1 LTLPNY
7 LPLCVFLLIVQPIVV
22 GLGASAS
29 LDAALIRGIPA
40 MLLLIL
46 RLAVTAVGVGAGLA
60 LAGRRIGAESF
71 ARFSLITSAV
81 MDLIIYSTPFYPNR
95 RAPGETPIW
104 IAGTVLL
111 YGGWLLYLRRGAM
124 NEPRDP

>member
-1 LTLPNY
+1 MTLPNY

-22 GLGASAS
+22 GLAASAS

-46 RLAVTAVGVGAGLA
+46 RLVVTAVGVGAGLA
-60 LAGRRIGAESF
+60 LAGRRIGAVSF
-71 ARFSLITSAV
+71 ARFSLITSAAT
-81 MDLIIYSTPFYPNR
+81 DLIIYITPFYPNR

-111 YGGWLLYLRRGAM
+111 YGGWLLYLAWSQRADR
-124 NEPRDP
+124 